1 MAKFIGSEGKGT
13 VECYNYHDRM
23 KKKYKTVENIIKE
36 LKEKYGMTQEEI
48 NYEE

>member
-1 MAKFIGSEGKGT
+1 MAHFIGSESKGT
-13 VECYNYHDRM
+13 VECYNYHGRM
-23 KKKYKTVENIIKE
+23 KKKYKTVKNIIKE